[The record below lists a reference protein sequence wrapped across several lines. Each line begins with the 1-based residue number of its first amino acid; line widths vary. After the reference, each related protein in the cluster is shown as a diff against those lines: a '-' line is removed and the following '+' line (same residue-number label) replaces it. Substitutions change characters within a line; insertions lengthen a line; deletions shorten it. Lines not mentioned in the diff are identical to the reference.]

1 MSITTNNVFILI
13 LKTIQVKIVIYYGYI
28 KMKEISKCKVLNY
41 YVKQTV
47 NIYLK
52 IV

>member
-28 KMKEISKCKVLNY
+28 KMKEISKCKKCAKLLRKTNS
-41 YVKQTV
+41 
-47 NIYLK
+47 
-52 IV
+52 